1 MSVETPTSGEI
12 NRWKRHLADE
22 RAVAGVLRRLAS
34 TSSTRT
40 DAEVL
45 AELAGAEDRHA
56 AHWEELLGT
65 GSSRPASPP
74 IRYRFLGWLAGTPAS
89 DVVLILLQRAEDSSA
104 YAKEPAAPPQMAA
117 DEVVHVEVLRAL
129 AARGRERLS
138 GNFRAAVFGAND
150 GLVSNLALVAGMS
163 ATGVSGSIVLAAG
176 AAGLLAG
183 AMSMGAGEYISV
195 RSARELLE
203 ASAPRNEEAIA
214 SGHLDLDVNELALV
228 FRARGAS
235 PESAQERADRIV
247 VDARAKDDASGVG
260 PLVPEVDYRAV
271 GSPWGAASSS
281 FAFFASGALV
291 PILPYL
297 FGASPTV
304 ALVVAIAL
312 VGLSLMMT
320 GAVVGLLSGAS
331 MWSRALRQ
339 LTIGFGAAA
348 VTYLLGWVFGAT
360 GVG

>member
-22 RAVAGVLRRLAS
+22 RAVAEVLRRLAEA
-34 TSSTRT
+34 SSTRT
-40 DAEVL
+40 DTEVL
-45 AELAGAEDRHA
+45 TELAGAEDRHA
-56 AHWEELLGT
+56 AHWEELLGA
-65 GSSRPASPP
+65 GDSGRPSSSVRF
-74 IRYRFLGWLAGTPAS
+74 RFLGWLAGTPAS
-89 DVVLILLQRAEDSSA
+89 DIVLILLQRAEDRSS
-104 YAKEPAAPPQMAA
+104 YAREPAAPAQMAA
-117 DEVVHVEVLRAL
+117 DEAVHVEVLRAL

-203 ASAPRNEEAIA
+203 ASAPRDEVAIA
-214 SGHLDLDVNELALV
+214 SGDLDLDANELALV
-228 FRARGAS
+228 FRARGET
-235 PESAQERADRIV
+235 PEAAREQADRIV
-247 VDARAKDDASGVG
+247 LEARATDNG
-260 PLVPEVDYRAV
+260 PGPESPVPEVDYRAV
-271 GSPWGAASSS
+271 GSPCGAASSS

-297 FGASPTV
+297 FGASPVV
-304 ALVVAIAL
+304 ALAVAIAL
-312 VGLSLMMT
+312 VGVSLMLT
-320 GAVVGLLSGAS
+320 GGVVGLLSGAS
-331 MWSRALRQ
+331 MWSRGLRQ
-339 LTIGFGAAA
+339 LAIGFGAAA